1 MKTAKES
8 NTSREVVT
16 IPGSV
21 SHIFVSDAIIA
32 LSGWRAKAYTQ
43 SMKDKGSKAGIP
55 GAELQ
60 QIIDLSRL
68 LSEFGVIKRLTR
80 LTNGENESDAHHC
93 FTLALTALEIAK
105 RYAPELSTEKVMLY
119 ALVHDLTEL
128 VTGDMSTLNATADQL
143 KEKAR
148 RDEAALED
156 TLRLFADYPHIAAA
170 VEAYELKAD
179 EESVFVYWLDKM
191 ITIPTHFFDDGAN
204 LRANGVATREAIA
217 HWYEKLQEKLARL
230 DRRPHAA
237 ASEILEQTYKKMH
250 DELFTE

>member
-1 MKTAKES
+1 MKIAKEI
-8 NTSREVVT
+8 NTSHEVVT

-21 SHIFVSDAIIA
+21 SHVFVSDAIIA
-32 LSGWRAKAYTQ
+32 LSGFEVKAYTCC
-43 SMKDKGSKAGIP
+43 MKEQGSQAQIP
-55 GAELQ
+55 QAELQ

-80 LTNGENESDAHHC
+80 LTNGEPESDAHHC

-105 RYAPELSTEKVMLY
+105 RYAPELNTEKVMLY

-128 VTGDMSTLNATADQL
+128 VTGDMSTLNATAEQL

-148 RDEAALED
+148 RDAAALDE

-170 VEAYELKAD
+170 IEAYELKAD

-204 LRANGVATREAIA
+204 LRANGVTTREAIS
-217 HWYEKLQEKLARL
+217 HWYEKLQEKLSRIGA
-230 DRRPHAA
+230 RPHVA
-237 ASEILEQTYKKMH
+237 ASDILEQAYKKMH